1 MLRQALAQGADD
13 VVNQVRLFEQDR
25 AAFVFVDR
33 RRRAAEVEV
42 DFVRAET
49 HGFQSIDGHV
59 FRIAAQK
66 LDSTGR
72 AGRRAVGMGDFGNI
86 FKPSGA

>member
-1 MLRQALAQGADD
+1 MWQALAQGVDD
-13 VVNQVRLFEQDR
+13 VVNQVRFFEQDR
-25 AAFVFVDR
+25 TAFVFIDR
-33 RRRAAEVEV
+33 RRGAAEVEV
-42 DFVRAET
+42 DFVGTET
-49 HGFQSIDGHV
+49 HGFQSVDGHV

-72 AGRRAVGMGDFGNI
+72 AGRRAVSMGDFGNI